1 MLMSNGIPPGS
12 SPWWCRGGVSWP
24 VSKSHSARLGGPG
37 GVWVMRLAILAAV
50 LLNVAMLPCPGWFRV
65 MAVAGVSLGGVFGG
79 RRFARRPRS
88 EHTLSVGD
96 PPEFP
101 GGAA

>member
-1 MLMSNGIPPGS
+1 
-12 SPWWCRGGVSWP
+12 
-24 VSKSHSARLGGPG
+24 
-37 GVWVMRLAILAAV
+37 MRLAILAAV

-88 EHTLSVGD
+88 EHTLSVGA

-101 GGAA
+101 GGGRVIHWTAGSPDVPG